1 MRLLEILI
9 LVGLLPL
16 LVSYSVTR
24 QRRQESEARVRRT
37 DPDRRDPF
45 RR

>member
-1 MRLLEILI
+1 MRLLEILV

-16 LVSYSVTR
+16 LVSYAVTR
-24 QRRQESEARVRRT
+24 QRRQEAEARVRKT